1 LSPLPAE
8 CIEQHSKKLFV
19 VEENRS
25 RVVFVNAKR
34 RDVEQVEVDGC
45 AIVDGLRCDW
55 LINVDETQ
63 QTVFVEL
70 KGSNVP
76 HAVRQ
81 LTHAHDELRDIRK
94 PNVTWIISSQRCP
107 LASTEVQSLTIKL
120 RKHKGVHLILRNS
133 PVTFSLDQ

>member
-1 LSPLPAE
+1 MSPLPAE
-8 CIEQHSKKLFV
+8 CIDRHSKKRFV

-25 RVVFVNAKR
+25 RVVFENAR
-34 RDVEQVEVDGC
+34 RRTVEQVEVDGC
-45 AIVDGLRCDW
+45 AIVDGPRCDW
-55 LINVDETQ
+55 LINVDNTQ
-63 QTVFVEL
+63 QSIFVEL

-76 HAVRQ
+76 HAVEQ
-81 LTHAHDELRDIRK
+81 LTHAHDGLRDVRK

-133 PVTFSLDQ
+133 PVTFSLEQ